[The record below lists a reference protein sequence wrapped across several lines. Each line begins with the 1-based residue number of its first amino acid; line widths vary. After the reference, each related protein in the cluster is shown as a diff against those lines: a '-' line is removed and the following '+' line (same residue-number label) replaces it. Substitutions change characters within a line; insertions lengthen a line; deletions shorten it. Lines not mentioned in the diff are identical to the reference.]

1 MSNAPNTDPSR
12 FDALYADL
20 TGMQVDLDADPLA
33 LGPKRLNQKIAECRA
48 MLSRCERIFLDVSQD
63 LHWYKR
69 EHRRAQADF
78 KLEVQGLLTNDP
90 EVRAGRNVADR
101 EAIASTK
108 LRASK
113 EEIDKLAFAVEDLEA
128 VLTVVRTKRADLK
141 DISSRLRDQL
151 KICQEE
157 INLGARWGI
166 RSASSPSRGAIPDAA
181 AGGVDAL
188 LDSVLSSIDE
198 TPITPPA
205 EVPDFQGE
213 ADVSDTTADA
223 VIDEVVGSLPDK
235 RELPSPSV
243 AADQI
248 DSLID
253 LF

>member
-1 MSNAPNTDPSR
+1 MSNAPDTSPSR

-20 TGMQVDLDADPLA
+20 SAMQVDLDADPLA
-33 LGPKRLNQKIAECRA
+33 LGPKRINQKVAECRA
-48 MLSRCERIFLDVSQD
+48 LLSRCERIFLDVSQD

-108 LRASK
+108 LWSSK
-113 EEIDKLAFAVEDLEA
+113 EEIDKLGFAVEDMEA

-157 INLGARWGI
+157 ISLGGRWGI
-166 RSASSPSRGAIPDAA
+166 RAPGSMTAIPDRAA
-181 AGGVDAL
+181 EGVDAL
-188 LDSVLSSIDE
+188 LDSVLAGLESA
-198 TPITPPA
+198 PMRPPSD
-205 EVPDFQGE
+205 VPDILGE
-213 ADVSDTTADA
+213 HGVTDSAADA
-223 VIDEVVGSLPDK
+223 VVDEVVGFLPEK
-235 RELPSPSV
+235 RDLPTPSET
-243 AADQI
+243 ADQI

>member
-1 MSNAPNTDPSR
+1 MSTNAPNTSPSR

-20 TGMQVDLDADPLA
+20 SGMQVDLDADPLA

-101 EAIASTK
+101 EAIAATK

-113 EEIDKLAFAVEDLEA
+113 EEIDKLGFAVEDLEA
-128 VLTVVRTKRADLK
+128 VLVVVRTKRADLK

-157 INLGARWGI
+157 INLGGRWGL
-166 RSASSPSRGAIPDAA
+166 RGSSNPHSAPISSNSDS
-181 AGGVDAL
+181 VDSL
-188 LDSVLSSIDE
+188 LDSVLSNVNS
-198 TPITPPA
+198 
-205 EVPDFQGE
+205 
-213 ADVSDTTADA
+213 VSDVEDFRGESSVSDKEADA
-223 VIDEVVGSLPDK
+223 VVDEVVGALPDK
-235 RELPSPSV
+235 LDLPTPSET
-243 AADQI
+243 ADQI

>member
-1 MSNAPNTDPSR
+1 MTTAPSTDPAR
-12 FDALYADL
+12 FDAIYADL
-20 TGMQVDLDADPLA
+20 STMHVELDADPLA
-33 LGPKRLNQKIAECRA
+33 LGPKRLNMKIAECRA

-78 KLEVQGLLTNDP
+78 KLEVQGLLANDP

-101 EAIASTK
+101 EAIAATK
-108 LRASK
+108 LRSSR
-113 EEIDKLAFAVEDLEA
+113 EEIDKLVFAVEDLEA

-166 RSASSPSRGAIPDAA
+166 RSASSPARGAIPDPAA
-181 AGGVDAL
+181 SGVDEL
-188 LDSVLSSIDE
+188 LDSVLSTLDT
-198 TPITPPA
+198 TPLTPPSD
-205 EVPDFQGE
+205 VPDLQGE
-213 ADVSDTTADA
+213 AGVSDTTADA